1 MIKLNVLAILGQ
13 VMLKVLFPIV
23 EEILNVE
30 LYILN
35 EYKLN
40 FASLNETGW
49 GNL

>member
-1 MIKLNVLAILGQ
+1 MMKLKALAIPGQ
-13 VMLKVLFPIV
+13 FMLKVLFQIV